1 MPSVSRQTAGE
12 SMRVFGLEA
21 RLSNV
26 EGGLTVSFETH
37 TPDEDLGPLLEGLPN
52 DECQFVRLGY
62 VIRGTA
68 EFRLGGGRIETY
80 SAGDAYYVP
89 AGHVPIHHDGAEV
102 VEFSP
107 TDQLGETIG
116 VVVANIQ
123 RGRRPVIVTE
133 GDQR

>member
-12 SMRVFGLEA
+12 SMRMFGLEA
-21 RLSNV
+21 RLSNL
-26 EGGLTVSFETH
+26 ECGFTVSFETH
-37 TPDEDLGPLLEGLPN
+37 TSDEDLGPLLEGLPS
-52 DECQFVRLGY
+52 DECQLVRLGY
-62 VIRGTA
+62 VIRGIA
-68 EFRLGGGRIETY
+68 EFRVGGRIETY
-80 SAGDAYYVP
+80 NAGDAYYVP

-116 VVVANIQ
+116 VLVANVQ

-133 GDQR
+133 GDQ

>member
-12 SMRVFGLEA
+12 SMRMFGLAA
-21 RLSNV
+21 RLSNL
-26 EGGLTVSFETH
+26 ECGFTVSFETH
-37 TPDEDLGPLLEGLPN
+37 TSDEDLGPLLHGLPN

-68 EFRLGGGRIETY
+68 EFRLGAGRIETY
-80 SAGDAYYVP
+80 NAGDAYYVP

-116 VVVANIQ
+116 VLVANIQ
-123 RGRRPVIVTE
+123 QGRCPVIVEE
-133 GDQR
+133 GDQ

>member
-1 MPSVSRQTAGE
+1 M
-12 SMRVFGLEA
+12 FGLEA
-21 RLSNV
+21 RLSNL
-26 EGGLTVSFETH
+26 ECGFTVSFETH
-37 TPDEDLGPLLEGLPN
+37 TSDEDLSPLLHGLPN

-62 VIRGTA
+62 VVRGLA

-80 SAGDAYYVP
+80 SAGDAYCVP
-89 AGHVPIHHDGAEV
+89 AGHVQVHHDGAEV